1 MPDIDSYDYVIVGA
15 GSAGCVLANRLT
27 ASGRHRVL
35 LLEAGG
41 RDTNPWIHIPVGYGK
56 TFTDPRVNWLFKS
69 EPHPATGNRAILQPR
84 GKVLG
89 GSSSINGM
97 IYIRGQREDY
107 DQWRQ
112 LGNTGWSYDDLLPYF
127 RKAEDNDRGPDDYH
141 GVGGHLKVSDPKD
154 PHPLSDAFIAAAQE
168 CGYPHNDDFNGAD
181 QEGFGYYQWSL
192 RDGRR
197 SSAATGYLREARTR
211 NNLRIVTRA
220 HATRIL
226 FQGKRAFAIEYR
238 HGDRLQ
244 TARVDGELILS
255 GGAFNSPQL
264 LQLSGVG
271 PAALLRQHGIEVVAD
286 MKDVGA
292 NLTDHYTSR
301 QIYKCTEPLTLNDAV
316 GWRNIHRGARE
327 AFRYL
332 TRRSGLLAMGGSY
345 AAGFFKTDPAV
356 ATPNIQCTVALF
368 SSDKTGDD
376 LHPFPG
382 FSIVDRLLRPESRG
396 TVTIGSAD
404 PLAPPVIR
412 PNYLSTPRDCEVIVA
427 AIKVTRR
434 IAQAGPMKKYVA
446 DEYMPGWNVESDED
460 LLDYIRNFGGIAFHP
475 VTTCRMGQDPDAV
488 VDERLRLRGFS
499 GIRVVD
505 ASIMPTIPSG
515 NTNAPTI
522 MVAEKG
528 ADMILE
534 DNPTRAA

>member
-1 MPDIDSYDYVIVGA
+1 MPDSDSYDYVIVGA

-27 ASGRHRVL
+27 GSGRHRVL

-56 TFTDPRVNWLFKS
+56 TFTDPKVNWLFKS

-112 LGNTGWSYDDLLPYF
+112 LGNTGWSYEDVLPYF
-127 RKAEDNDRGPDDYH
+127 RKAEDNERGSDDYH
-141 GVGGHLKVSDPKD
+141 GIGGHLKVSDPKD

-168 CGYPHNDDFNGAD
+168 CGYPLNDDFNGPD

-197 SSAATGYLREARTR
+197 SSAATGYLREAKTR
-211 NNLRIVTRA
+211 NNLKIATRA

-226 FQGKRAFAIEYR
+226 FQGKRAFAIEYL
-238 HGDRLQ
+238 HGGTLR
-244 TARVDGELILS
+244 TARIDGELILS
-255 GGAFNSPQL
+255 GGSFNSPQL

-271 PAALLRQHGIEVVAD
+271 PAPLLQEHGIDVVAD

-301 QIYKCTEPLTLNDAV
+301 QIYECTERLTLNDAV
-316 GWRNIHRGARE
+316 GWRNLHRGALE
-327 AFRYL
+327 VMRYV

-368 SSDKTGDD
+368 SSDKTGDS

-446 DEYMPGWNVESDED
+446 DEYMPGWNVRSDED
-460 LLDYIRNFGGIAFHP
+460 LLDYIRKNGGIAFHP
-475 VTTCRMGQDPDAV
+475 VSTCRMGQDPDAV

-528 ADMILE
+528 ADMILA
-534 DNPTRAA
+534 DNTARA